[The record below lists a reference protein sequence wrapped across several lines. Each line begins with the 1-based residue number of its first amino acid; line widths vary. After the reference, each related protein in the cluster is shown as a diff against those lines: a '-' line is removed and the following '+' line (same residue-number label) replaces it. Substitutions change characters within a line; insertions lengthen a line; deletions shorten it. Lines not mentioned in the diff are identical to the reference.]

1 MKKQKR
7 YQQKS
12 LTWEEWA
19 GVNLS
24 EWLVEVLAATV
35 GLTLMPW
42 NAGQVMVHGGGKGDA
57 QGFESDSWGWRELS
71 RGRRS
76 WQIEKNYGVTKEETY
91 IERKLCPLDIFSQS
105 QSWPPCT
112 VDIPAAAAAK
122 SLSRVWL
129 SVTP

>member
-1 MKKQKR
+1 
-7 YQQKS
+7 
-12 LTWEEWA
+12 
-19 GVNLS
+19 
-24 EWLVEVLAATV
+24 
-35 GLTLMPW
+35 
-42 NAGQVMVHGGGKGDA
+42 MVHGGGKGDA

-122 SLSRVWL
+122 SLSRV
-129 SVTP
+129 